1 MFIIS
6 YLIIFNQVSKVL
18 SNLSNIT
25 YKDQQHVFVSQ
36 ARCVNSIIDTYFTA
50 GTIIYINLYQSDNQ
64 TSLYLGEQVLKTAF
78 SSINW
83 KILIRSTTEIGDYWE
98 VMPENPVGYILFTS
112 SFQDLLL
119 GVGWLKEY
127 PSWRPDAL
135 FIVILSNYVDGD
147 VNLIMNELWS
157 SYILNI
163 VILMDDFVDG
173 FKIATWFPYANQN
186 CGEYLDMYTVLDS
199 CSNGQFL
206 SNVSLFPDKVPKDF
220 HGCEFKVIAVVWPPY
235 IMYPENFDI
244 QDNVDVP
251 LKDGYEIY
259 MLTTLQQYFTCQF
272 VYRSF
277 SQPENW
283 GDINPNNTFTGMFD
297 YLYQGQADIAIG
309 AIYPI
314 QELHLVFDTSIQ
326 YSQSQYVLVV
336 PVADLEPP
344 WRNFLAI
351 LPLNTYLAYCLTY
364 IVVSGV
370 CKVLSK
376 NEERG
381 TVFKTVSG
389 SFLAVWAM
397 ALNNNVN
404 CQPSYLR
411 LRIVLI
417 LWAYVTLNISAF
429 YQSGL
434 MLSYRYPLRKYQI
447 YKEDEIVSNGL
458 IIGGT
463 DAINMIYGSTDDDNS
478 KYITDNYVDLL
489 ALDALNY
496 VAYHKNITTIVTR
509 DYLSFVSADLKK
521 RVFVS
526 PQSIMTIPIE
536 LLYSKGFPPAPKFNK
551 MILRFLAGGLFER
564 WKYLVGGA
572 LRKNDMEM
580 DELDV
585 ERDGIMLEVK
595 DVSGAFVFLI
605 FGSCLAIVVFCI
617 EMKMKHK

>member
-1 MFIIS
+1 
-6 YLIIFNQVSKVL
+6 
-18 SNLSNIT
+18 
-25 YKDQQHVFVSQ
+25 
-36 ARCVNSIIDTYFTA
+36 
-50 GTIIYINLYQSDNQ
+50 
-64 TSLYLGEQVLKTAF
+64 
-78 SSINW
+78 
-83 KILIRSTTEIGDYWE
+83 
-98 VMPENPVGYILFTS
+98 
-112 SFQDLLL
+112 
-119 GVGWLKEY
+119 
-127 PSWRPDAL
+127 
-135 FIVILSNYVDGD
+135 
-147 VNLIMNELWS
+147 
-157 SYILNI
+157 
-163 VILMDDFVDG
+163 
-173 FKIATWFPYANQN
+173 
-186 CGEYLDMYTVLDS
+186 
-199 CSNGQFL
+199 
-206 SNVSLFPDKVPKDF
+206 
-220 HGCEFKVIAVVWPPY
+220 
-235 IMYPENFDI
+235 
-244 QDNVDVP
+244 
-251 LKDGYEIY
+251 
-259 MLTTLQQYFTCQF
+259 
-272 VYRSF
+272 
-277 SQPENW
+277 
-283 GDINPNNTFTGMFD
+283 
-297 YLYQGQADIAIG
+297 
-309 AIYPI
+309 
-314 QELHLVFDTSIQ
+314 
-326 YSQSQYVLVV
+326 
-336 PVADLEPP
+336 
-344 WRNFLAI
+344 
-351 LPLNTYLAYCLTY
+351 
-364 IVVSGV
+364 
-370 CKVLSK
+370 
-376 NEERG
+376 
-381 TVFKTVSG
+381 
-389 SFLAVWAM
+389 M

-463 DAINMIYGSTDDDNS
+463 DAISMIYGSTDDDNS

-605 FGSCLAIVVFCI
+605 FGSWDRLLCYTLPKHPEKALFSQKYYLNMNRLYKNVCYCNDVPGATLIFAVPHMSRVIHVLDYSHNKSWAVILKRVKASGHQLRNINFRIDEYHTVSCGMDGIICAHEVGAKGKPITFVVPHHRMDNGVQNAIMDYQRKRIVSMGRDGTLVSSGLPWCGDEETEIRKQKAEEFMNNP
-617 EMKMKHK
+617 ETRAMFMERKTEGYFDEGPMV